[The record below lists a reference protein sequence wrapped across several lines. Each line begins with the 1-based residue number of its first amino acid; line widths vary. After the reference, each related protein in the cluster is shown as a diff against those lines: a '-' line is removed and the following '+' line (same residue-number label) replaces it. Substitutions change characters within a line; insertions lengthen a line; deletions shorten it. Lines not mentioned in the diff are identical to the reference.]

1 MLKIEVLKEKKGVIV
16 SDAIVAILLILLF
29 AGITTS
35 LMVNI
40 VLESSKIKMNSQ
52 QIDFATELLEYAQEI
67 PYENVTQDNLISY
80 INNKNQEGVSAG
92 ETVEALVTPYK
103 IGIQVETYTPED
115 ESLPKL
121 DIIKVVTITV
131 QSDLN
136 NKTYTTTMSTIKKAT
151 TEEVKNKLTEYTNQ

>member
-29 AGITTS
+29 AGIITS

-92 ETVEALVTPYK
+92 ETVETLATPYK
-103 IGIQVETYTPED
+103 IAIQVETYIPED

-121 DIIKVVTITV
+121 DIIKVITITV
-131 QSDLN
+131 QSNLN
-136 NKTYTTTMSTIKKAT
+136 NKTYTTTMSTMKKAT
-151 TEEVKNKLTEYTNQ
+151 TDEVQIEN